1 MNDPR
6 PTPYLSPVERKALK
20 ARAHHL
26 NPVVMI
32 GESGLT
38 EAVLAEIE
46 RALST
51 HELIKV
57 RVFGDDREARAA
69 IMQRACEAL
78 GAAPVQSIGKLLVIW
93 RPGDESAGAQTGKGA
108 PKRPRGPRVPKK
120 AAGEGKKT
128 VSRKPRGTEAA
139 RARASAEK
147 TAGSGKKVGYG
158 AKAGLGAKPATR
170 SRPAGKAG
178 ARPGPGAGPGR
189 APAPAAG
196 RPARPGTGG
205 AAAGVGKAGTR
216 SSRTAGKRTDLSAG
230 VKEAPR
236 RGRASSATQGPT
248 HLQGKPGPRTAGPR
262 GRGRKGG

>member
-1 MNDPR
+1 MNEPR
-6 PTPYLSPVERKALK
+6 PTPAISPVERKALK

-38 EAVLAEIE
+38 EPVLAEIE

-51 HELIKV
+51 HELIKI

-93 RPGDESAGAQTGKGA
+93 RPGDDSARAQSGKGA

-147 TAGSGKKVGYG
+147 AATSGKKIGYG
-158 AKAGLGAKPATR
+158 AKAGLGAKAGTR
-170 SRPAGKAG
+170 SRPGGKAG
-178 ARPGPGAGPGR
+178 ARSGPGPT
-189 APAPAAG
+189 AG
-196 RPARPGTGG
+196 RPARTGTSG
-205 AAAGVGKAGTR
+205 AVDGVGKTGAR
-216 SSRTAGKRTDLSAG
+216 SSRTSGKRTDLAAG

-236 RGRASSATQGPT
+236 RGRASSATQGPS
-248 HLQGKPGPRTAGPR
+248 HLQGKPGPRTGGAR
-262 GRGRKGG
+262 TRGRKGG